1 MVVAIVVNG
10 DPVDN
15 AFLKAELTKID
26 YIIAVDGGM
35 HHLDDIAI
43 LPNLLVGDLD
53 SYDVTN
59 KSHLTEVEVIVLPTE
74 KDLSDLEFA
83 IQTAKQ
89 RGATAVRLFT
99 ALGNRIDHT
108 LTNFNVLMHAKRL
121 GLTAELLDE
130 HQCLIVADGSQ
141 KFNHIKGKTF
151 SIVPLTDLVGVTIM
165 GAKYPLKKRTVQ
177 RYSSLC
183 LSNIATEDIVEITIE
198 QGDAFIVINH

>member
-1 MVVAIVVNG
+1 MIVAIVVNG
-10 DPVDN
+10 APIDSV
-15 AFLKAELTKID
+15 FLKAELAKVD
-26 YIIAVDGGM
+26 YVIAVDGGM
-35 HHLDDIAI
+35 HHLDSVDI

-59 KSHLTEVEVIVLPTE
+59 KLHLTDVEVIKLPIE

-89 RGATAVRLFT
+89 RGATAVRLFN

-108 LTNFNVLMHAKRL
+108 LTNFNVLIKAKQL
-121 GLTAELLDE
+121 GLTTELIDE
-130 HQCLIVADGSQ
+130 QQRLIVADSSQ
-141 KFNHIKGKTF
+141 TLNHIKGKIF
-151 SIVPLTDLVGVTIM
+151 SIVPLTDLVGVTIK
-165 GAKYPLKKRTVQ
+165 GAKYPLKKQTVQ